1 MISCELMGGL
11 GNQLFQIFATISY
24 AIKYKQAFQFLKK
37 DFLGKRTTY
46 WNSFLL
52 SLKEFTTL
60 NLTKMQVIKETKF
73 NYQEL
78 PVPNES
84 VNTNTKLHGYFQ
96 SYKYFE
102 SSFDSICRLIQL
114 DNQKTTI
121 KYKYMHNFDNL
132 ISMHF
137 RLGDYKSLQE
147 YHPLLPFKY
156 YKNSIKHIIDKTSNS
171 KLKVLYFCEKEDN
184 EDVQDIIELLHI
196 CYPDCRFIKGY
207 DDAAD
212 WEQMLMMSIC
222 HHNIIANSTFS
233 WWSAYFNTH
242 EDKIVCYPDIWF
254 GPKLIDVNNTCDL
267 FPEKWNKISSE

>member
-24 AIKYKQAFQFLKK
+24 AIKYKHMFRFLKT

-46 WNSFLL
+46 WNNFLS

-102 SSFDSICRLIQL
+102 SSFDSICRLIRL

-147 YHPLLPFKY
+147 YHPILNFKY